1 MKRFHLMI
9 ADLWQKCNGNPT
21 LLTDEEWEAFSE
33 YMWDHVEYVDR
44 LRAMDE
50 ALKTWA
56 KEQEGKR

>member
-9 ADLWQKCNGNPT
+9 ADLWRKCNGNINY
-21 LLTDEEWEAFSE
+21 LNDEEFETFRSA
-33 YMWDHVEYVDR
+33 MWGHVEYVDR
-44 LRAMDE
+44 LKAMDE

>member
-1 MKRFHLMI
+1 MKRFHLII
-9 ADLWQKCNGNPT
+9 ADLWQKCNGNVT
-21 LLTDEEWEAFSE
+21 RLSDEEWKVFHDA
-33 YMWDHVEYVDR
+33 MWDHVEYVDR